1 MKKFL
6 YALTILCLMGTIKS
20 AHAAHD
26 PCAWD
31 NPGHDPYRSQADL
44 TKALNTLSFD
54 PADKALIRSSMDAHA
69 FTDVLVITK
78 DSVYSERTGQAYFG
92 LRDMHSGHSTCHGDV
107 RRDAWPA
114 GHIERAIAYCANGD
128 TCVVVPQVCDNVSLI
143 SRFMVAKDPDV
154 PVVDNSELLFEPPAA
169 GPPVVADL
177 PPEIVAP
184 SMPSDPVP
192 DSGVPPST
200 AYYSPPFD
208 GGGGGGGPIFGRP
221 PKPPAS
227 APSSPCGSSC
237 GPVGPPGPPVT
248 VVPEPPTIFM
258 IAAAL
263 ALIVL
268 RVRRRFKR

>member
-1 MKKFL
+1 
-6 YALTILCLMGTIKS
+6 
-20 AHAAHD
+20 
-26 PCAWD
+26 
-31 NPGHDPYRSQADL
+31 
-44 TKALNTLSFD
+44 
-54 PADKALIRSSMDAHA
+54 
-69 FTDVLVITK
+69 
-78 DSVYSERTGQAYFG
+78 
-92 LRDMHSGHSTCHGDV
+92 
-107 RRDAWPA
+107 
-114 GHIERAIAYCANGD
+114 
-128 TCVVVPQVCDNVSLI
+128 
-143 SRFMVAKDPDV
+143 V